1 MPFVQQLPPVDD
13 IHADTEFRAEF
24 ISRIRSGICE
34 CVAAGDIHGATFWAR
49 KIDALLT
56 LKVEITQN
64 DRVFLVSSL
73 VALTSLPGIDLH
85 LAQSFASVGERL
97 AKKVDH
103 LPIGCLVIE
112 WRPLWEQ
119 VKRVVF
125 PKGRSRIYPSDLGH
139 VGEIIKFVRKVS
151 HQLASSFLTDY
162 TSAISESETG
172 FTLFFS
178 MSLLSRLAV
187 DQVSHPEYIGW
198 TDEMLSFVYEAGFRA
213 LELPMT
219 QGSSNGGRRKSKD
232 IFRFLARLAVSTMYL
247 PTTPGGGKYNPPS
260 ASLPNLKKLL
270 LASETHFHPSN
281 AGPWSFKLAY
291 FLSELSNS
299 FLIRWRREQLPDC
312 ETPVDLRV
320 TKELKSDFIRTIV
333 GPAFLSILSKDQ
345 RAVAEANKAIKSLA
359 FLDEDGVVL
368 GKVIDGAYSGLETLT
383 ESFLS
388 NLGFT
393 AVPLVTHSTFPSG
406 SKHLVPLLSL
416 ALPGIDMND
425 PMKTVSTLIF
435 ISNAFM
441 VVPIVDLS
449 KYSRSNQSETNV
461 DTILS
466 TAQFAD
472 WVLLFLD
479 KIYSLLQNLPQIHG
493 VTANTTMET
502 MLTSIATHSLQIA
515 FQQMDPEIHAL
526 ALGSLAK
533 FVLNTTIPSAT
544 KSIGRIVAISGGAR
558 PDLKLKY
565 LLRPVAEKIRAEL
578 SNPGGIAKSSLA
590 NVSFPFSFASMSD
603 SEFHWSQYIFLNTIV
618 NSESAILEHQNLVRT
633 VIREMVQVCRS
644 YRAVKWTAKTLEVTI
659 GNSVGIYPRDF
670 RSVESSVWQSPELTN
685 DGLKFWGQKH
695 SADSFKVDWHIPT
708 DEELDFGISLI
719 SEFSKLCTEAL
730 IATLKDSD
738 KTSSSMGSEHRDQS
752 FEFSRWLT
760 VLKSIVAAVSG
771 LIAPWDDISPLS
783 AVPVTKLACGDSFDF
798 EKPKCGY
805 LSRKHKR
812 FQEVAELRKSIGD
825 LLLSLAEHFASRRED
840 DVVPIMQL
848 IKDIEV
854 FISFRGV
861 RVSSLANM
869 VNGYKYVK
877 SIVSTSES
885 QKMLPRYL
893 LVKRAHTKDLLMKL
907 LELSISR
914 YSEVRKRAQSA
925 LGRSIVPF
933 EALKKEFF
941 VTLLDR
947 LVDSSAPEHVVKGC
961 LHMCSSGIVQDLYYK
976 DLECAMLFARA
987 ICKPFGDK
995 PSIQETVR
1003 RIFVT
1008 FLRVI
1013 GRLSVAFN
1021 VSQECRLVIKN
1032 QAADPSLILRGENVV
1047 KEQIIRVRTE
1057 YERFVQSMVEFIDSP
1072 TTHWRARA
1080 MAMNMLEALFDPDS
1094 PPQLG
1099 LVKIVLSGLVS
1110 SHPTF
1115 RDAST
1120 TFLIRILR
1128 CLKARAKKSGI
1139 DQTSR
1144 LKVVSDLNGNV
1155 NVEEFL
1161 DRSVGDTASFI
1172 HDSSIVGWYCWP
1184 KTIKVY
1190 QRAASRDDKKEVSGV
1205 FELPFYD
1212 TESVEVL
1219 NYMYEVVKSSDFW
1232 EKISQFHSQESSKD
1246 SERFNT
1252 DLFDVVRALAGQF
1265 EDLFSV
1271 PLKKIILV
1279 LAQETKDK
1287 SKQRAATEFLA
1298 GLVRGSKNWNQSK
1311 SDTLWSWVMP
1321 VIQNAVETC
1330 GVDTSAYWIELV
1342 TRISVNRD
1350 PRRLQP
1356 IIDHFLNWNFDMEN
1370 LSFFNESKKMMFINV
1385 IVRMF
1390 SWKLTRRYPQL
1401 LGKLFEILAHPY
1413 QQVRENLGSLIELVL
1428 GATCVVSAPSV
1439 TTAILWNIAS
1449 MGGLAG
1455 DAYSGKHNI
1464 VIPSPSADVQMITKL
1479 QSDLAKWHGIKRAN
1493 TVDPSDY
1500 ANACKTVIVWW
1511 AISFSQPSMITKFV
1525 CLDFQLQ
1532 EIFRMIEYDDVELQ
1546 NSASKLSVLFANMAI
1561 PEQLLSPITD
1571 KILDILKGDAKWQTK
1586 LKVMTVIQILF
1597 FKNALSLS
1605 AKQKAAIFESISLLL
1620 EHPQVEV
1627 RSLAGTTLSGFVRF
1641 ERDSIGG
1648 LQTRFERALKV
1659 TKAAKKKSTLPQR
1672 AADVTNNGSDSPSM
1686 GVHPLVIQRHA
1697 AVIGLCSLVLAFP
1710 YDIPA
1715 WMPEVLV
1722 VLSTCISDQ
1731 APISATVSK
1740 TFADFRRTHQDT
1752 WKQDGITHFTEDQL
1766 SSLSD
1771 LLISSSY
1778 YA

>member
-312 ETPVDLRV
+312 ETPVDLRI

-479 KIYSLLQNLPQIHG
+479 KIYSLIHG

-618 NSESAILEHQNLVRT
+618 NSGSAILEHQNLVRT

-730 IATLKDSD
+730 IATLNDSD

-885 QKMLPRYL
+885 QKILPRYL

-995 PSIQETVR
+995 
-1003 RIFVT
+1003 
-1008 FLRVI
+1008 
-1013 GRLSVAFN
+1013 
-1021 VSQECRLVIKN
+1021 
-1032 QAADPSLILRGENVV
+1032 
-1047 KEQIIRVRTE
+1047 
-1057 YERFVQSMVEFIDSP
+1057 
-1072 TTHWRARA
+1072 
-1080 MAMNMLEALFDPDS
+1080 
-1094 PPQLG
+1094 
-1099 LVKIVLSGLVS
+1099 
-1110 SHPTF
+1110 
-1115 RDAST
+1115 
-1120 TFLIRILR
+1120 
-1128 CLKARAKKSGI
+1128 
-1139 DQTSR
+1139 
-1144 LKVVSDLNGNV
+1144 
-1155 NVEEFL
+1155 
-1161 DRSVGDTASFI
+1161 
-1172 HDSSIVGWYCWP
+1172 
-1184 KTIKVY
+1184 
-1190 QRAASRDDKKEVSGV
+1190 
-1205 FELPFYD
+1205 
-1212 TESVEVL
+1212 
-1219 NYMYEVVKSSDFW
+1219 
-1232 EKISQFHSQESSKD
+1232 
-1246 SERFNT
+1246 
-1252 DLFDVVRALAGQF
+1252 
-1265 EDLFSV
+1265 
-1271 PLKKIILV
+1271 
-1279 LAQETKDK
+1279 
-1287 SKQRAATEFLA
+1287 
-1298 GLVRGSKNWNQSK
+1298 
-1311 SDTLWSWVMP
+1311 
-1321 VIQNAVETC
+1321 
-1330 GVDTSAYWIELV
+1330 
-1342 TRISVNRD
+1342 
-1350 PRRLQP
+1350 
-1356 IIDHFLNWNFDMEN
+1356 
-1370 LSFFNESKKMMFINV
+1370 
-1385 IVRMF
+1385 
-1390 SWKLTRRYPQL
+1390 
-1401 LGKLFEILAHPY
+1401 
-1413 QQVRENLGSLIELVL
+1413 
-1428 GATCVVSAPSV
+1428 
-1439 TTAILWNIAS
+1439 
-1449 MGGLAG
+1449 
-1455 DAYSGKHNI
+1455 
-1464 VIPSPSADVQMITKL
+1464 
-1479 QSDLAKWHGIKRAN
+1479 
-1493 TVDPSDY
+1493 
-1500 ANACKTVIVWW
+1500 
-1511 AISFSQPSMITKFV
+1511 
-1525 CLDFQLQ
+1525 
-1532 EIFRMIEYDDVELQ
+1532 
-1546 NSASKLSVLFANMAI
+1546 
-1561 PEQLLSPITD
+1561 
-1571 KILDILKGDAKWQTK
+1571 
-1586 LKVMTVIQILF
+1586 
-1597 FKNALSLS
+1597 
-1605 AKQKAAIFESISLLL
+1605 
-1620 EHPQVEV
+1620 
-1627 RSLAGTTLSGFVRF
+1627 
-1641 ERDSIGG
+1641 
-1648 LQTRFERALKV
+1648 
-1659 TKAAKKKSTLPQR
+1659 
-1672 AADVTNNGSDSPSM
+1672 
-1686 GVHPLVIQRHA
+1686 
-1697 AVIGLCSLVLAFP
+1697 
-1710 YDIPA
+1710 
-1715 WMPEVLV
+1715 
-1722 VLSTCISDQ
+1722 
-1731 APISATVSK
+1731 
-1740 TFADFRRTHQDT
+1740 
-1752 WKQDGITHFTEDQL
+1752 
-1766 SSLSD
+1766 
-1771 LLISSSY
+1771 
-1778 YA
+1778 